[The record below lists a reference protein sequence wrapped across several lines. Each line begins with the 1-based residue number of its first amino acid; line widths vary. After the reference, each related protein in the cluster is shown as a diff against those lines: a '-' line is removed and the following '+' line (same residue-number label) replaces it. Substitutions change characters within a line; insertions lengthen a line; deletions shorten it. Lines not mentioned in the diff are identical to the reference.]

1 MSAESASAAFIRGL
15 RMSGWVLLLLVSLTY
30 LPSPSF
36 GVGQKVSGGAWT
48 YHLEQLQPSLNLPVI
63 AEQDELWLPVEA
75 IRQRVAEYGRD
86 ARVEPITITIKG
98 NDPAA
103 IYRAAETFAASEHVV
118 DALAI
123 YLKEQPHGV
132 YPLTRKLR
140 QKSPHLK
147 RVIVGSDGLA
157 LINMRRLQ
165 VKFSSPSHRLTVATH
180 QLATH
185 QKEVLLRQVEP
196 FLATDQ
202 LRRLRAR
209 LQDAAAMEERYFLPQ
224 FPRKMLRRHVT
235 FRGPNCFHAAMAF
248 QDQALLTM
256 SRTNLRR
263 EPDHHHLMI
272 NHDELWHILNWY
284 FYEVDPA
291 KSPLKYGDVIVF
303 LDVPSAHR
311 MHKPAQYPWI
321 IHASAYLFN
330 EFVFSKGSKSPN
342 TAYTIK
348 SLAQEWQTWSRHAER
363 LAVKVYRKNYVNLS
377 KKSMILSR
385 NDWLQ

>member
-1 MSAESASAAFIRGL
+1 MSAHSPSGAFIFGLSKRGPAA
-15 RMSGWVLLLLVSLTY
+15 LLLLSLVC
-30 LPSPSF
+30 LPSTSF

-48 YHLEQLQPSLNLPVI
+48 YHLEQLQPSLKLAVI
-63 AEQDELWLPVEA
+63 AEKNDLLLPLAA
-75 IRQRVAEYGRD
+75 IRQRAAAYGSD

-98 NDPAA
+98 ADPAA
-103 IYRAAETFAASEHVV
+103 IYREAETFAASEHVV
-118 DALAI
+118 EALAA

-132 YPLTRKLR
+132 YPLPRKLR

-147 RVIVGSDGLA
+147 RVIIGPGGLP

-165 VKFSSPSHRLTVATH
+165 VKFASPSHRLAVETHKLGSHAKQMLLHQVAS
-180 QLATH
+180 
-185 QKEVLLRQVEP
+185 
-196 FLATDQ
+196 FLSAGQ
-202 LRRLRAR
+202 QRRLRER
-209 LQDAAAMEERYFLPQ
+209 LHDPAAMEESYFLPK
-224 FPRKMLRRHVT
+224 FPRRMLRRHVT

-263 EPDHHHLMI
+263 EPNHHHLMI

-303 LDVPSAHR
+303 LDVPAAHSQ
-311 MHKPAQYPWI
+311 HKPAEHPWI

-348 SLAQEWQTWSRHAER
+348 TLAEEWQTWSRHAER
-363 LAVKVYRKNYVNLS
+363 LAVKVYRKNYVNLA